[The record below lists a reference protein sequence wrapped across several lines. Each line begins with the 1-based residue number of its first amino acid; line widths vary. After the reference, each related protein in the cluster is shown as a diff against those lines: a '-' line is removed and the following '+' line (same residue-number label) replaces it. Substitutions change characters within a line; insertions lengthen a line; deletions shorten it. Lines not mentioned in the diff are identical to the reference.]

1 MAAPDG
7 KTAMNAPAEV
17 SLVARLEA
25 QAAALEQQVIAWR
38 RDFHANPELGNQE
51 VRTSGI
57 VAAHLQRVG
66 LDDIRVGVA
75 KTGVVATLKGGKPG
89 PCVALRADMDA
100 LPVTEL
106 NDLPFASKVRTT
118 WGGQE
123 VGTMHACGHDCHTA
137 ILMGVAELLAGAR
150 DEICGSVK
158 FIFQPAEEGLPEYEK
173 GGAKLMIEEAAL
185 ENPRP
190 DAIFGLHV
198 ISHLNAGQ
206 VGYRPGAM
214 MASTDNF
221 WIRIHGRQTHGAMPW
236 LGTDP
241 IVAAAQV
248 VLAAQTLVSRQLDI
262 MHEPAVVTFGT
273 VHGGVRENIVPD
285 EVTLTGTFRTFD
297 EGQREFIRQRLA
309 DTAINIAC
317 ACQARAEV
325 KTFKGYPVTVN
336 DTKLTLWSLPTLSRV
351 AGDAH
356 VVHVPKTGG
365 GEDFAYFQKEVPGA
379 FFFIGITPRG
389 EDAAKAPSNHSPLFR
404 VDESGMLLGV
414 RLLARLVL
422 DFQAKP
428 A

>member
-1 MAAPDG
+1 
-7 KTAMNAPAEV
+7 MNAPTEV
-17 SLVARLEA
+17 SLAARLEA
-25 QAAALEQQVIAWR
+25 QVASLEQQVIAWR

-57 VAAHLQRVG
+57 VAAHLRRLG

-106 NDLPFASKVRTT
+106 VDLPFASKLRTT
-118 WGGQE
+118 WGGHE

-150 DEICGSVK
+150 DEIHGTVK

-248 VLAAQTLVSRQLDI
+248 VLGAQTLVSRQLDI

-297 EGQREFIRQRLA
+297 ERQREFIRERLA

-325 KTFKGYPVTVN
+325 KTFQGYPVTVN

-351 AGDAH
+351 AGDAN

-365 GEDFAYFQKEVPGA
+365 GEDFAYFLKEIPGA
-379 FFFIGITPRG
+379 FFFIGITPPG
-389 EDAAKAPSNHSPLFR
+389 QDAAKAPSNHSPLFR
-404 VDESGMLLGV
+404 VDESGLLLGV
-414 RLLARLVL
+414 RLLAHLVL